1 MKQVYELKVIQ
12 IVRNATGKLI
22 DSDEFSV
29 GIYSAYDIAEEVAQN
44 LMTQIPTFEAYSIE
58 QRELYDTPVISQRMQ
73 NAITVIKGL
82 RDLN

>member
-1 MKQVYELKVIQ
+1 MKQVYELKVVQ
-12 IVRNATGKLI
+12 IIRNATGKLI

-29 GIYSAYDIAEEVAQN
+29 GIYSTYNIAEEVAQD
-44 LMTQIPTFEAYSIE
+44 LMAQVPTFEAYSIE
-58 QRELYDTPVISQRMQ
+58 QRELYDTPVVSQRMQ